1 MRLACQ
7 GGPPRPIED
16 EMTMPDEEF
25 VETPQ
30 IQNWWVAGIDPE
42 TYDPMIKDKI
52 ALLEKAKEEAVLNED
67 YEEAKWVKIQCDKVK
82 MIGASIVQL
91 EWKQKLAVENEDFD
105 SAQIIKFELDKLK

>member
-1 MRLACQ
+1 
-7 GGPPRPIED
+7 
-16 EMTMPDEEF
+16 MPDEEF

-42 TYDPMIKDKI
+42 AYDPMIKDKI

-67 YEEAKWVKIQCDKVK
+67 YEEAKRVKVQCDKVK

-91 EWKQKLAVENEDFD
+91 EGKQKLAVENEDFD
-105 SAQIIKFELDKLK
+105 SAQIIKFELDKLKSEALSNPE